1 MSVVSGF
8 PAQSSWTDP
17 RDGAVVAQTQF
28 TPLHVAAQEDCAAA
42 VEALLSLGAAPDAE
56 GGVQRPGQAKIL
68 CGVRPLH
75 VASRGGCLSSSL
87 VLLRHAGCVVDA
99 PTSVW

>member
-28 TPLHVAAQEDCAAA
+28 TPLHVAAQEDCDAA

-68 CGVRPLH
+68 CVRPLY
-75 VASRGGCLSSSL
+75 VASHGGCLSSVRS
-87 VLLRHAGCVVDA
+87 LLRHAGCAVDA